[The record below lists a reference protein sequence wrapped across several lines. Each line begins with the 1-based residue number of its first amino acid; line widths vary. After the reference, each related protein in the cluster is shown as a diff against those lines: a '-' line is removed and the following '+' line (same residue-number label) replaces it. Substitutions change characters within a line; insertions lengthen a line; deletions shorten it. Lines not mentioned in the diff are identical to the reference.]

1 MRRTRLFVASIR
13 LVTLKRQLISSS
25 GESPSVCVCFCIY
38 CSVRDNAA
46 AAKQSHVRFLAICGG
61 SRRDGPGGGVSGAAA
76 TGAPEARTEN
86 QERCAQAALS
96 AVNSHARARSA
107 LRVVCFTVSFWQ
119 SATAS
124 IFGFLSGVALRT
136 QEYGHLARISQLLF
150 GQFLVSLM
158 SENMENY
165 LSSFFID
172 VNFSAVF
179 V

>member
-1 MRRTRLFVASIR
+1 
-13 LVTLKRQLISSS
+13 
-25 GESPSVCVCFCIY
+25 VCFCIY
-38 CSVRDNAA
+38 CSLWDNAA

-61 SRRDGPGGGVSGAAA
+61 SRRDGPGGGVSGAAAA

-136 QEYGHLARISQLLF
+136 QEYGHLARISRL
-150 GQFLVSLM
+150 
-158 SENMENY
+158 
-165 LSSFFID
+165 LSSIFGKFDELKCAQLFKLIFD
-172 VNFSAVF
+172 RC
-179 V
+179 